1 MDPPALVNAPFSIY
15 HTGMFSNQR
24 PLSSWEPF
32 KCKLWPSMVPP
43 LIHDRDAPSLPF
55 HRSLFFWSKYPMI
68 DIYIRPPLLIL
79 VWSVLHIADRCFLPR
94 FPHGLPSLFC
104 PSFLPPDERAFTF
117 CPVLALSSIF
127 RVTPTKMRP
136 PDLRPAQA
144 APPASNELGKQSK
157 SFSSGWLTNFSFGL
171 AIKAVS
177 HGA

>member
-1 MDPPALVNAPFSIY
+1 MTSPATYLYRSKIHQWKPSQWLFNGCHFLECCKDFHSPS
-15 HTGMFSNQR
+15 SNKW
-24 PLSSWEPF
+24 LSGDFIGPCSSDQNIPWLTSTFE
-32 KCKLWPSMVPP
+32 
-43 LIHDRDAPSLPF
+43 
-55 HRSLFFWSKYPMI
+55 
-68 DIYIRPPLLIL
+68 PPLLIL
-79 VWSVLHIADRCFLPR
+79 VWSVLHIADRRFLPR

-104 PSFLPPDERAFTF
+104 PAFLPPDERAFTF

-144 APPASNELGKQSK
+144 APSGSNELGKQSK
-157 SFSSGWLTNFSFGL
+157 SFSSDWLTNFSFGL